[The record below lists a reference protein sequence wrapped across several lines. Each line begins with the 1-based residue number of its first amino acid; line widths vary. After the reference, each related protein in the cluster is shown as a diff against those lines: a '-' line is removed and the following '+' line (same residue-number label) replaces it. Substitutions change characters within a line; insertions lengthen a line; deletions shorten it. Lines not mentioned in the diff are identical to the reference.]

1 MLDRF
6 REFVDVNAL
15 LTQAVSFVPSL
26 FSGIVLF
33 LVFVLLYRLTQVPLR
48 SVLGRAGIHE
58 KLVDLLVGSIYKYTV
73 IIVGLVMALDQLGV
87 NVGAA
92 LAGLGVAGIA
102 VGFAAQD
109 SIANLISGFLI
120 FWDKPFVVGD
130 WISAEGRYGRVTNIT
145 LRTTRIRTP
154 RNSFVVIPNKTIID
168 AILENNSKHGELRV
182 DVPVGIAYK
191 EDIAAAREVLLQ
203 AVSKL
208 DDVASDPKPD
218 VVVTQLG
225 GSSVD
230 LMLRVWIDEA
240 AHERRVF
247 AAVIEAAKRALDAA
261 DIEIPFPHL
270 QLFVEDVRK
279 PVWDS
284 LDNVVGGGRRAS

>member
-1 MLDRF
+1 MFDR
-6 REFVDVNAL
+6 L
-15 LTQAVSFVPSL
+15 LNLIDTNELMTRAVSFIPNLV
-26 FSGIVLF
+26 SGIVVL
-33 LVFVLLYRLTQVPLR
+33 LVFVIVYRVTRTPLR
-48 SVLGRAGIHE
+48 SILGRAGIHE

-73 IIVGLVMALDQLGV
+73 IILGLVMSLDQLGV
-87 NVGAA
+87 NIGAA

-109 SIANLISGFLI
+109 SIANLIAGFLI

-130 WISAEGRYGRVTNIT
+130 WISVEGRYGHVQNIT

-168 AILENNSKHGELRV
+168 AVLENNSKHGELRI

-191 EDIAAAREVLLQ
+191 EDVARAREVLLE

-208 DDVASDPKPD
+208 DHVETEPAPD

-230 LMLRVWIDEA
+230 LMVRVWIDSA
-240 AHERRVF
+240 ALERRVF
-247 AAVIEAAKRALDAA
+247 ASVIEESKRALDAA

-270 QLFVEDVRK
+270 QLFVEDVRE
-279 PVWDS
+279 PVWRG
-284 LDNVVGGGRRAS
+284 VERAVGAARGGS